1 MGETI
6 FFIVLAVLCLLL
18 LLPVRLRFAVH
29 GKKEW
34 QIQID
39 YVCFPLLTK
48 SADSHAVIAP
58 DDATPPTAND
68 IVEEEDLLFW
78 GGGDI
83 PPINDDTLPT
93 EETVISNGVHNAK
106 DDADL
111 FSTAQSPP
119 AQEHTSD
126 DEKTAS
132 KKKPKKPSLFE
143 RAKPHGIAQ
152 WKALVDD
159 ALASLAP
166 PLRFLL
172 RHIYLRKLYVGITV
186 GTKDAA
192 KTAILYGAVCSTI
205 YRTLGKLQCHITVK
219 PKAIRIRSDFLNPFC
234 TAQCSGELWISPMT
248 ILGLCFGIVIPFLWR
263 TLRRMRRQEKQK
275 QQEDAESAP
284 QPAA

>member
-18 LLPVRLRFAVH
+18 LLPLRLRFAVH

-39 YVCFPLLTK
+39 YACFSLLTK
-48 SADSHAVIAP
+48 GTDSHAVIAP
-58 DDATPPTAND
+58 DDAAPPTTDD
-68 IVEEEDLLFW
+68 IVAEEDLLFW
-78 GGGDI
+78 GGEDI
-83 PPINDDTLPT
+83 SPTNDDALPV
-93 EETVISNGVHNAK
+93 EKTVVSNGAHNTK
-106 DDADL
+106 DDADS
-111 FSTAQSPP
+111 FSTAQSTSE
-119 AQEHTSD
+119 QEHTSD
-126 DEKTAS
+126 TEKIS
-132 KKKPKKPSLFE
+132 SRKKPKKHSLFE

-152 WKALVDD
+152 WKALVAD

-192 KTAILYGAVCSTI
+192 KTAILYGAVCSAI

-263 TLRRMRRQEKQK
+263 TLRRIRRQEKQK
-275 QQEDAESAP
+275 QQEEAESSP